1 MRLFVKICGLTSAE
15 AVRAAVACGADAVG
29 FVFATSPRQI
39 APEMAADLSEL
50 VPPGIIRVA
59 VMRHPPPA
67 EWNEV
72 AAILRPDWLQTD
84 ARDFAGLS
92 LLPGVAALPVY
103 RDLPGLDTVALA
115 REDRVLFEAAASG
128 AGQAPNWDRAR
139 QLAKTTK
146 LVLAGGLSLD
156 NVAQAIDR
164 VRPWGVDVSSGVEA
178 VRGVK
183 DPARITAFVAA
194 VRRAERELERADH

>member
-1 MRLFVKICGLTSAE
+1 
-15 AVRAAVACGADAVG
+15 VAGGADALG
-29 FVFATSPRQI
+29 FVFVTSPRQI
-39 APEMAADLSEL
+39 APEMAPDLSEL
-50 VPPGIIRVA
+50 VPPNIIRVA
-59 VMRHPPPA
+59 VMRHPLPE

-72 AAILRPDWLQTD
+72 AAVFRPDWLQTD

-92 LLPGVAALPVY
+92 LPAGVEALPVY

-128 AGQAPNWDRAR
+128 TGQAPNWDRAR
-139 QLAKTTK
+139 QLAKTAK
-146 LVLAGGLSLD
+146 LVLAGGLSPD
-156 NVAQAIDR
+156 NVAQAIDH

-183 DPARITAFVAA
+183 DPEMITAFVAA
-194 VRRAERELERADH
+194 VRRTERELERADH